1 MFNAINKKMK
11 KNKIKNFIIRNPYW
25 STLFVPFVGTI
36 FFLFLFAYIKVLNLN
51 SAIIILLGWIGWTIY
66 CIVVCKGKR
75 VILIFDTLFI
85 WVLIFLLSTPIIFP
99 PGHQIGVKLTETKS
113 IHKKTITY
121 ITVEMMIC
129 SMGETTV
136 MDGNL
141 TCSGR
146 TADSVIAAA
155 VIAKDDVMNAY
166 ETDKQAVTSGGT
178 NTSDSDAGYIRLS
191 VSGENIIIKTCHT
204 KPCLTKNQSS
214 KTIAFQ

>member
-1 MFNAINKKMK
+1 
-11 KNKIKNFIIRNPYW
+11 
-25 STLFVPFVGTI
+25 
-36 FFLFLFAYIKVLNLN
+36 
-51 SAIIILLGWIGWTIY
+51 
-66 CIVVCKGKR
+66 
-75 VILIFDTLFI
+75 
-85 WVLIFLLSTPIIFP
+85 
-99 PGHQIGVKLTETKS
+99 
-113 IHKKTITY
+113 
-121 ITVEMMIC
+121 
-129 SMGETTV
+129 MGETTA

-191 VSGENIIIKTCHT
+191 VSGKNIIIKTCHT

>member
-1 MFNAINKKMK
+1 MK
-11 KNKIKNFIIRNPYW
+11 KKKKIFTFKLSGWELLLLI
-25 STLFVPFVGTI
+25 GG
-36 FFLFLFAYIKVLNLN
+36 
-51 SAIIILLGWIGWTIY
+51 IIIVLL
-66 CIVVCKGKR
+66 
-75 VILIFDTLFI
+75 
-85 WVLIFLLSTPIIFP
+85 LLSTF
-99 PGHQIGVKLTETKS
+99 GFKGVPFSAKS
-113 IHKKTITY
+113 EATRSDHRKMVTY

-129 SMGETTV
+129 SMGETTA

-146 TADSVIAAA
+146 TVDSVIAAA
-155 VIAKDDVMNAY
+155 VIATKDDVMNAY

-191 VSGENIIIKTCHT
+191 VSGVNIIIKTCHT